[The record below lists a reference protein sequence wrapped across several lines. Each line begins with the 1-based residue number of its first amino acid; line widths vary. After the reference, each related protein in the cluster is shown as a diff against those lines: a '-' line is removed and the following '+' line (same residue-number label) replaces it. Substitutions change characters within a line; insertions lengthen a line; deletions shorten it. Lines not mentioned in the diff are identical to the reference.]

1 MKKLNNK
8 GFIDSD
14 TMGIIAVVIF
24 AIVGIVI
31 LIFLF
36 YSTVSNMKEVIEK
49 EDEKKIEAEAL
60 MENDEYV
67 YFYNGIKINAQVAK
81 DLLINDKCSFY
92 KEKGTMNIYIE
103 KEQK

>member
-8 GFIDSD
+8 GFIDSY
-14 TMGIIAVVIF
+14 IIALAIF

-36 YSTVSNMKEVIEK
+36 YSTASDMKEAKEK
-49 EDEKKIEAEAL
+49 EDENKIKVEAL
-60 MENDEYV
+60 MENDDYV
-67 YFYNGIKINAQVAK
+67 YFYDGIKINAQAAK